1 MKNGKV
7 GNEGTVGKV
16 ETAGKAQ
23 HLNNFE
29 LFLKE
34 GKIGKN
40 LKSS

>member
-23 HLNNFE
+23 KLENFDK
-29 LFLKE
+29 F
-34 GKIGKN
+34 
-40 LKSS
+40 